1 MTTQA
6 VRRFAQCLAKDS
18 TLRGK
23 LQAVRANDKDAAL
36 AQVVRIA
43 AEAGFTLRAD
53 ELEKRFEELVSGE
66 LAPDDLDHVAGGA
79 RGSYQHNQSDFE
91 FVKALAKVVPDL

>member
-18 TLRGK
+18 TLRSK

-53 ELEKRFEELVSGE
+53 ELEKRFDELVSGE
-66 LAPDDLDHVAGGA
+66 LASDDLDHVAGGA
-79 RGSYQHNQSDFE
+79 RGIYQHNQSDFE
-91 FVKALAKVVPDL
+91 FVKALAKVVPDI

>member
-1 MTTQA
+1 MTHQA
-6 VRRFAQCLAKDS
+6 VRRFARCLAQDS
-18 TLRGK
+18 TLRSK
-23 LQAVRANDKDAAL
+23 LHAVHANDKDAAL

-53 ELEKRFEELVSGE
+53 ELEKRFEELVSGA
-66 LAPDDLDHVAGGA
+66 LAAEDLAHVAGGA